1 MARNNTFNL
10 LFAAFQLL
18 LNNKHRYAILL
29 GRLFSCSS
37 LIAFI
42 ETNQQL
48 QAISQTLLLLHIFCF

>member
-1 MARNNTFNL
+1 L
-10 LFAAFQLL
+10 
-18 LNNKHRYAILL
+18 I